1 MFTPPHGFRHAATL
15 LLTNSIRSLPHD
27 GSPAL
32 IAEVLGR
39 LARDLV
45 ALAEDT
51 RAPAE
56 AVEWTREEYRKML
69 DRASQTF
76 SHRDDADFARLFD
89 VAQTRGGEILEAI
102 GKHSARER
110 EARDLFLMYVPED
123 RLPVAAPIAIE
134 LTKRRF
140 SVAFSEYEVATSDQ
154 MSEGIQYGLDRHR
167 AGVLLATREVAR
179 KGWRLPLDTDRFRVI
194 RPAAVVAT
202 ANDLAVWLAT
212 LIRQRSSGM

>member
-1 MFTPPHGFRHAATL
+1 MFTPPHGFCHAATL

-32 IAEVLGR
+32 VAEVLGR

-56 AVEWTREEYRKML
+56 AVEWTMEEYRKML
-69 DRASQTF
+69 NRASQTF
-76 SHRDDADFARLFD
+76 SHRGDADFAHLFD
-89 VAQTRGGEILEAI
+89 MAQTRGAEILEAI
-102 GKHSARER
+102 GKHTVRER

-154 MSEGIQYGLDRHR
+154 MCEGIQYGLSRHR
-167 AGVLLATREVAR
+167 AGVLLATREVAC
-179 KGWRLPLDTDRFRVI
+179 KGWTLPMETDRFRVL
-194 RPAAVVAT
+194 RPAMPVAT

-212 LIRQRSSGM
+212 LIRQRSPGV

>member
-1 MFTPPHGFRHAATL
+1 MPLPSQGFRHAATL

-32 IAEVLGR
+32 IAEVFGR

-45 ALAEDT
+45 ALADDM

-56 AVEWTREEYRKML
+56 AVEWTSEEYRKTL

-76 SHRDDADFARLFD
+76 SHRADADFAHLFD
-89 VAQTRGGEILEAI
+89 MAQARGAEILEAI
-102 GKHSARER
+102 GKNSVRDS

-123 RLPVAAPIAIE
+123 RLPVAAPLAIE

-140 SVAFSEYEVATSDQ
+140 SVAFSDYEVATPDEMHES
-154 MSEGIQYGLDRHR
+154 IQRGLTHHR
-167 AGVLLATREVAR
+167 AGILLATREVAR
-179 KGWRLPLDTDRFRVI
+179 KGWKLPEATDRFRVV
-194 RPAAVVAT
+194 RPVTAVAAA
-202 ANDLAVWLAT
+202 DELAIWLRT
-212 LIRQRSSGM
+212 LMRQRSPHM